1 MIVILIEK
9 FDLLKT
15 SEIDLRASYERQI
28 KSSEIQTGNRRQWNF
43 FNRFKEK
50 CLVWHHRYLEPN
62 LVKQK
67 IKEYNS
73 DDDEKDGSTSES
85 YLDQLDQENTEIEM
99 PFIDV

>member
-15 SEIDLRASYERQI
+15 SEIDLRASFSRQI

-73 DDDEKDGSTSES
+73 DDEKDGSTSES
-85 YLDQLDQENTEIEM
+85 YLEQLDKENTEIEM
-99 PFIDV
+99 SIINV